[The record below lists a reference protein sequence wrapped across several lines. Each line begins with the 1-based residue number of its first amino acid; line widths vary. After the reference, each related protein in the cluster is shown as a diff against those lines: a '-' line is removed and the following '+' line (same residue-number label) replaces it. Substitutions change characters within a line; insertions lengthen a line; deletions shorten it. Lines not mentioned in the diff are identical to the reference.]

1 MEASRA
7 PPLLTIFALAAFYA
21 TPAQGIHFDLPGRT
35 QKCLGEE
42 VEKGDLIIATYK
54 SQEGRILTVT
64 VTDHVGQQIYQKTVK
79 GGKYTVTASANG
91 AQRTCFFNTE
101 AMPTV
106 VDFDIKRGLEAKDYG
121 NIADKNSLKPL
132 ELELLRLED
141 IIKYIQTEFQ
151 RMEANEQEQTNI
163 NNSTNSMVFWFSI
176 FSMFC
181 IVGINAAQIYF
192 LVQYFRDKRFKDM

>member
-1 MEASRA
+1 V
-7 PPLLTIFALAAFYA
+7 
-21 TPAQGIHFDLPGRT
+21 
-35 QKCLGEE
+35 CLVWCGCREE

-176 FSMFC
+176 FSMVYVFVC
-181 IVGINAAQIYF
+181 ARMSPTRTC
-192 LVQYFRDKRFKDM
+192 QYRNTLACACFVVPL